1 MTQATGFSFGGAE
14 PSSSSASQNSQVDC
28 TVEISMDG
36 HQAFIDARRQAVKKR
51 KLRAGEVP
59 APLSD
64 WIPQEDW
71 LSTCDDVEADGHDN
85 YKQFEMTAW
94 QQHTSHFAM
103 DASGELRED
112 VGPRTG
118 KRK

>member
-1 MTQATGFSFGGAE
+1 M
-14 PSSSSASQNSQVDC
+14 
-28 TVEISMDG
+28 
-36 HQAFIDARRQAVKKR
+36 KKR

-71 LSTCDDVEADGHDN
+71 LSTHDDVKADGHDD
-85 YKQFEMTAW
+85 YEQFEMTAW
-94 QQHTSHFAM
+94 QQHAPHFAM

-112 VGPRTG
+112 VGPRMG
-118 KRK
+118 KRKHYNSSVGGASFSQCDVESNEEH